1 MLALVPQGAA
11 RPAASG
17 QFTMQAVGRS
27 LSDWHGRAGQL
38 VTARTVAIFR
48 YACPYC
54 TAELTEQ
61 DDALFC
67 TREGRRYAQDAGIWR
82 LLRRERVAELQP
94 FLETDGQ
101 GHGGAGW
108 GAPAPSHCPAPPF
121 P

>member
-38 VTARTVAIFR
+38 VPARTVAIFR

-54 TAELTEQ
+54 AAELTQQ
-61 DDALFC
+61 DEALFC
-67 TREGRRYAQDAGIWR
+67 TREGRRFAHEAGIWR
-82 LLRRERVAELQP
+82 LLSRERAAGLRALVEASNRVRDVDGVWVPNAEYCLGLP
-94 FLETDGQ
+94 
-101 GHGGAGW
+101 
-108 GAPAPSHCPAPPF
+108 
-121 P
+121 